1 MEEKKRELWPKPR
14 WLDAWSAMEQWWIYS
29 TVVGFVGH
37 NAFAREKRSY
47 QSDPY
52 TTIVPAMRP

>member
-14 WLDAWSAMEQWWIYS
+14 WLDACLVCDGAMVDS

-37 NAFAREKRSY
+37 DA
-47 QSDPY
+47 
-52 TTIVPAMRP
+52 